1 MKNHLNN
8 ILEAL
13 FHGRVVLPLSLLV
26 IIVFIDHFFLRPIF
40 SELDILEHFL
50 FGFVISEAAGRVAA
64 SVGIG
69 KWLIKSISK
78 ENVRQLDL
86 FIRLLG
92 FLIIGGLLWESLE
105 CFLFPVF
112 GVPCNPFFAFP
123 ITLHNIDGTIDVM
136 AGILGCILAWYTAK
150 RTGWL
155 QVYDHARKSH
165 TGTQELIGR

>member
-1 MKNHLNN
+1 LKNQLNN
-8 ILEAL
+8 ILEASL
-13 FHGRVVLPLSLLV
+13 NCRVVFPFLLLL
-26 IIVFIDHFFLRPIF
+26 IIVFIDHFLLRPIF

-50 FGFVISEAAGRVAA
+50 FGFIISEAAGRVAT

-78 ENVRQLDL
+78 ENVPQLDL

-105 CFLFPVF
+105 YFLFPAF

-123 ITLHNIDGTIDVM
+123 ITLHNIDGTIDVT
-136 AGILGCILAWYTAK
+136 AGILGCISAWYTA
-150 RTGWL
+150 R
-155 QVYDHARKSH
+155 ARAWEMSV
-165 TGTQELIGR
+165 GIYGR